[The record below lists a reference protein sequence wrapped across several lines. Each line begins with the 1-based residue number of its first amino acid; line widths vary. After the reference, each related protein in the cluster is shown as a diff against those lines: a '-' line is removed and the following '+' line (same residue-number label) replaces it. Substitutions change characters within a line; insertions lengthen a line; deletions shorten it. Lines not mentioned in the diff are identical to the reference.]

1 MIRRSGCPNGTLWP
15 SRHSCILRTLV
26 ICFQP
31 VLPPDN
37 ASDIAHAIQL
47 ALAPVFLL
55 TGIAALLGVMTNRL
69 ARIIDRGRYFE
80 QSWEQLDEEARSAG
94 RAELKFLEKRRKLA
108 NGAIAAGTMAALMV
122 CLVVATLFL
131 EALLE
136 VRLRGAAGV
145 FFFLSMIS
153 LIVALGTF
161 LREIFLATQSV
172 RVPRF

>member
-1 MIRRSGCPNGTLWP
+1 VL
-15 SRHSCILRTLV
+15 
-26 ICFQP
+26 
-31 VLPPDN
+31 LPPDN
-37 ASDIAHAIQL
+37 VSDIAHAIQL

-80 QSWEQLDEEARSAG
+80 QNWGQLDEDAREGG
-94 RAELKFLEKRRKLA
+94 RMELKFLEKRRKLA
-108 NGAIAAGTMAALMV
+108 NRAIAAGTLAALLV

-136 VRLRGAAGV
+136 VQLRGAAGV
-145 FFFLSMIS
+145 FFFLSMVS
-153 LIVALGTF
+153 LVVALSMF
-161 LREIFLATQSV
+161 LREIFLATHSV

>member
-1 MIRRSGCPNGTLWP
+1 MIRFAAPLQTLLDL
-15 SRHSCILRTLV
+15 HVTT
-26 ICFQP
+26 
-31 VLPPDN
+31 PDN
-37 ASDIAHAIQL
+37 VTDIAHAIEL

-80 QSWEQLDEEARSAG
+80 QNWDTLSTTARDAG
-94 RAELKFLEKRRKLA
+94 RFELSFLEKRRELA
-108 NGAIAAGTMAALMV
+108 NRAIAAGTLAALMV

-131 EALLE
+131 EVLLE

-145 FFFLSMIS
+145 FFFVSMLC
-153 LIVALGTF
+153 LIVGLATF

-172 RVPRF
+172 RVPRLQSEKEADTP

>member
-1 MIRRSGCPNGTLWP
+1 MVTPENVT
-15 SRHSCILRTLV
+15 
-26 ICFQP
+26 
-31 VLPPDN
+31 
-37 ASDIAHAIQL
+37 DIAHAIEL

-80 QSWEQLDEEARSAG
+80 QSWESLDETAREGG
-94 RAELKFLEKRRKLA
+94 RAELRFLEKRRKLA
-108 NGAIAAGTMAALMV
+108 NRAIAAGTLAALLV

-131 EALLE
+131 EVLLE

-145 FFFLSMIS
+145 FFFCSMLC
-153 LIVALGTF
+153 LIVGLGTF

-172 RVPRF
+172 RVPRFQMPKDPT

>member
-1 MIRRSGCPNGTLWP
+1 ML
-15 SRHSCILRTLV
+15 
-26 ICFQP
+26 
-31 VLPPDN
+31 LPTDN

-80 QSWEQLDEEARSAG
+80 QNWEQLSDEAREG
-94 RAELKFLEKRRKLA
+94 GQRELKFLEKRRKLA
-108 NGAIAAGTMAALMV
+108 NRAIAAGTLAALLV

-131 EALLE
+131 EALVE
-136 VRLRGAAGV
+136 VQLRGAAGV
-145 FFFLSMIS
+145 FFFLSMVS
-153 LIVALGTF
+153 LVVALATF
-161 LREIFLATQSV
+161 LREIFLATHSV

>member
-1 MIRRSGCPNGTLWP
+1 
-15 SRHSCILRTLV
+15 
-26 ICFQP
+26 
-31 VLPPDN
+31 VLLPTDN

-69 ARIIDRGRYFE
+69 ARVIDRGRYFE
-80 QSWEQLDEEARSAG
+80 QSWDSLDEEGRAAG
-94 RAELKFLEKRRKLA
+94 RAELKFLERRRKLVSR
-108 NGAIAAGTMAALMV
+108 AIAAGTLAALMV
-122 CLVVATLFL
+122 CMVVATLFL

-136 VRLRGAAGV
+136 VQLRGAAGL
-145 FFFLSMIS
+145 FFFLSMVS

-161 LREIFLATQSV
+161 LQEIYLATQSV

>member
-1 MIRRSGCPNGTLWP
+1 MVTPENVT
-15 SRHSCILRTLV
+15 
-26 ICFQP
+26 
-31 VLPPDN
+31 
-37 ASDIAHAIQL
+37 DIAHAIEL

-80 QSWEQLDEEARSAG
+80 QEWDTLSGPAQEAG
-94 RAELKFLEKRRKLA
+94 RTELRFLEQRRRLA
-108 NGAIAAGTMAALMV
+108 NRAITAGTLAALLV

-131 EALLE
+131 EVLLE

-145 FFFLSMIS
+145 FFFLAMVS
-153 LIVALGTF
+153 LIVGLGTF

-172 RVPRF
+172 GAPRISQPPEGR

>member
-1 MIRRSGCPNGTLWP
+1 MVTPENVT
-15 SRHSCILRTLV
+15 
-26 ICFQP
+26 
-31 VLPPDN
+31 
-37 ASDIAHAIQL
+37 DIAHAIEL

-80 QSWEQLDEEARSAG
+80 QAWESLDAAAREAG
-94 RAELKFLEKRRKLA
+94 RSELRFLEKRRELA
-108 NGAIAAGTMAALMV
+108 SRAIAAGTLAALMV

-131 EALLE
+131 EVLLE

-145 FFFLSMIS
+145 FFFFSMLC
-153 LIVALGTF
+153 LIVGLGTF

-172 RVPRF
+172 RVPRLEEPRPPT